1 MKRTPFLVPGKR
13 ECSIFCTIFSTLLV
27 VLIVEVFLL
36 YSSIHLSSVDDQ
48 LHQNAIAI
56 LDKQVE
62 NRTNYI
68 NGQFS
73 QIRDLTDISTTIN
86 NTTQKLLDNGTL
98 DLDTLDLGS
107 ENSLPLLDAILPNLI
122 DALRSRPA
130 TGIFVV
136 LNTHDLA
143 KRELRSPI
151 PCLYLRDLDPD
162 AVPPKRNTDLLLER
176 APAQIVQHYT
186 ISTDKGWTPS
196 CNCPLRRP
204 TSRRPSWMP
213 GSMGG

>member
-36 YSSIHLSSVDDQ
+36 YSSIHLSSVDKQ
-48 LHQNAIAI
+48 LHQSAIAI

-73 QIRDLTDISTTIN
+73 QIRELTDISTTIN

-98 DLDTLDLGS
+98 DLDTLDQGS

-143 KRELRSPI
+143 KRELGSPI

-162 AVPPKRNTDLLLER
+162 APDSARNEDISFEF
-176 APAQIVQHYT
+176 APSRVVHLSK
-186 ISTDKGWTPS
+186 ISSDGCWQPGYDRMFHS
-196 CNCPLRRP
+196 FGRRMD
-204 TSRRPSWMP
+204 RI
-213 GSMGG
+213 